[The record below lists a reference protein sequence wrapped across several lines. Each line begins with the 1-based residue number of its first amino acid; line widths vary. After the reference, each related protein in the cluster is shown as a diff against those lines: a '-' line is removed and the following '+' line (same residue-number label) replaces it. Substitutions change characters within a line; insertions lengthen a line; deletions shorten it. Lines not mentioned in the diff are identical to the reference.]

1 VETVFYAR
9 KTGLWYALPSS
20 WGEDGMSMG
29 ARPSQEQLLALLQ
42 TAKNRLQYLSH
53 NDWTLLVDHAKQVT
67 FKKGDVL
74 IQQGS
79 QSKMLYVIA
88 AGKVKVSV
96 LGTAFAQIGAGEVCG
111 EMAFLEDS
119 GPSATATAEEEVQAF
134 CIEWPK
140 LIELFELF
148 PHLGSRF
155 YRSLAVN
162 LSRRLREQIVLK
174 KR

>member
-1 VETVFYAR
+1 
-9 KTGLWYALPSS
+9 
-20 WGEDGMSMG
+20 MG
-29 ARPSQEQLLALLQ
+29 TRSSQEQLLASLQ
-42 TAKNRLQYLSH
+42 TAKNRLQYFSH
-53 NDWTLLVDHAKQVT
+53 NDWMLLMDHAKQAA

-79 QSKMLYVIA
+79 QSKMLYLIA
-88 AGKVKVSV
+88 AGKVNVSISGMA
-96 LGTAFAQIGAGEVCG
+96 LAQIGPGEICG

-119 GPSATATAEEEVQAF
+119 RPSATATAEEEVQAF
-134 CIEWPK
+134 GIEWPK

>member
-1 VETVFYAR
+1 
-9 KTGLWYALPSS
+9 
-20 WGEDGMSMG
+20 MSMG
-29 ARPSQEQLLALLQ
+29 ARPKLEQLLVSLQ

-53 NDWTLLVDHAKQVT
+53 NDWMLLVDRAKQTT
-67 FKKGDVL
+67 FKKGDVF

-79 QSKMLYVIA
+79 QSKTLYVIA
-88 AGKVKVSV
+88 AGKVNVSISGIA
-96 LGTAFAQIGAGEVCG
+96 LGQIGPGEVCG
-111 EMAFLEDS
+111 EMAFLEES

-134 CIEWPK
+134 GIEWQK

>member
-1 VETVFYAR
+1 MDR
-9 KTGLWYALPSS
+9 
-20 WGEDGMSMG
+20 
-29 ARPSQEQLLALLQ
+29 
-42 TAKNRLQYLSH
+42 
-53 NDWTLLVDHAKQVT
+53 AKQVT
-67 FKKGDVL
+67 FKKGDVF

-79 QSKMLYVIA
+79 QSKTLYVIA
-88 AGKVKVSV
+88 SGTVNVSISGMA
-96 LGTAFAQIGAGEVCG
+96 LAQIGPGEICG

-119 GPSATATAEEEVQAF
+119 RPSATATAEEEVQAF
-134 CIEWPK
+134 GIEWQS

-162 LSRRLREQIVLK
+162 LSRRLREQIALK

>member
-1 VETVFYAR
+1 
-9 KTGLWYALPSS
+9 
-20 WGEDGMSMG
+20 MST
-29 ARPSQEQLLALLQ
+29 RPSQDQLLASLQ

-53 NDWTLLVDHAKQVT
+53 NDWMLLMDRAKQVT
-67 FKKGDVL
+67 FKKGDVF

-79 QSKMLYVIA
+79 QSKTLYVIA
-88 AGKVKVSV
+88 SGTVNVSISGMA
-96 LGTAFAQIGAGEVCG
+96 LAQIGPGEICG

-119 GPSATATAEEEVQAF
+119 RPSATAAAEEEVQAF
-134 CIEWPK
+134 GIEWQN

-162 LSRRLREQIVLK
+162 LSRRLREQIALK